1 MISRKLSSIVIP
13 VIGLALLTCGLARA
27 NNLVT
32 NGDFSSYVSAP
43 KNYFG
48 TVQPT
53 DWASN
58 SYASIDA
65 PNTADDPLAPAVP
78 VWGPFPNP
86 PLGGNFLQDDGSS
99 GLSQPV
105 TRTINGLTVGQT
117 YNLSFYQAGGQQL
130 NDYGATSDY
139 WQVSL
144 GSQTQNSALMSVPSA
159 GVFPWEAQT
168 MPFTATATSEV
179 LSFLAVGSGGVPPM
193 VFLADPDL
201 ETNVPEPSAFLL
213 LTGVGTVIAIGR
225 VGRRLYAYRTSVAA

>member
-1 MISRKLSSIVIP
+1 MISRKLSTFVIP
-13 VIGLALLTCGLARA
+13 AIGLALLTCGMARA
-27 NNLVT
+27 NLVT

-43 KNYFG
+43 KDWFYN
-48 TVQPT
+48 VLPT
-53 DWASN
+53 DWATI

-65 PNTADDPLAPAVP
+65 PNTATTGPAVA

-86 PLGGNFLQDDGSS
+86 PLGGNFLEDDGSS
-99 GLSQPV
+99 GLSYPV
-105 TRTINGLTVGQT
+105 TQTINGLNVGQS
-117 YNLSFYQAGGQQL
+117 YNLSFYQAGGQQV

-159 GVFPWEAQT
+159 GVFPWQAQT
-168 MPFTATATSEV
+168 LPFTASSTSEV
-179 LSFLAVGSGGVPPM
+179 LSFLSVGSGGVPPM

-201 ETNVPEPSAFLL
+201 ESTVPEPSAFLL

-225 VGRRLYAYRTSVAA
+225 LGRRLHAYRTNVAA